1 MHLKE
6 ILHSKNGKIL
16 MSIILG
22 IGAATLFRKTC
33 KERNCLVF
41 KSPAMKDIKDKV
53 FEYDKKCYNFK
64 ENIKKCNSNL
74 KTVEFA

>member
-6 ILHSKNGKIL
+6 IIHSKNGKIL

-33 KERNCLVF
+33 KKRNCLVF
-41 KSPAMKDIKDKV
+41 KSPPLQNIKEKI
-53 FEYDKKCYNFK
+53 FEYDNKCYKFQ
-64 ENIKKCNSNL
+64 ENIKKCNNNI
-74 KTVEFA
+74 KTIEFA